1 MRMSK
6 KEEHKTSSEPSHAR
20 HLTIAFQTEWLW
32 ESFWV
37 VGSSEGFA
45 YVSMYGLQSL
55 ELQFTSITYTLPWAN
70 QRLVNETEIS
80 EHI

>member
-1 MRMSK
+1 
-6 KEEHKTSSEPSHAR
+6 
-20 HLTIAFQTEWLW
+20 
-32 ESFWV
+32 